1 MLVILGLDDEYVQC
15 DFEVCFGFDD
25 GIDGVYER
33 LMIDRWYAKSE
44 NAPERKCSLSLYSK
58 KMPKSAD
65 RWKID
70 LARRNLLAK
79 W

>member
-25 GIDGVYER
+25 GIYGVYER
-33 LMIDRWYAKSE
+33 LMIDRMQ
-44 NAPERKCSLSLYSK
+44 NRKTRPNESALSPCTVK